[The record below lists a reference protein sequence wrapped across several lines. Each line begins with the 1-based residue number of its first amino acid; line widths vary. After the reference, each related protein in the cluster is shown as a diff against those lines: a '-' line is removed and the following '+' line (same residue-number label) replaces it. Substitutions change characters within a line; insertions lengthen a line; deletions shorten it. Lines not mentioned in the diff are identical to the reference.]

1 VTETLTDNAAWA
13 ALDPEG
19 AAPRLSVLIPTY
31 RDDPSA
37 LLKALDERGA
47 DAEIVLLDD
56 GGGDAALT
64 KRMAARIEKLKLPAR
79 LVVLSSNE
87 GRAKGRNRL
96 ARHARG
102 RHLLFLDSDMLPD
115 PIGFLTRWSAVA
127 EDDVPVAF
135 GGFTLDQTPRRP
147 EHELH
152 RAMAL
157 KSDCTPA
164 PERAKE
170 PEKHVFTS
178 NLLVRRDVFETIGF
192 DERLRRLGL
201 GGRRVGHARGP
212 DPSDPAHRQLGHPSG
227 PRHRRGPGRQVRA
240 VGRQLRPGGRQPPRG
255 GQRLSQLQGRQ
266 GLKSLPL
273 RGNLAADA
281 EDLRP
286 QRGGPDAASRLRPA
300 ALSRRPLFGRRLMQ
314 ISHEKVDAYEPD
326 RSLKGKVR
334 RRLIRL
340 AHRRPPG

>member
-1 VTETLTDNAAWA
+1 MTAVTETLTDNAAWA
-13 ALDPEG
+13 KAT
-19 AAPRLSVLIPTY
+19 PRLSVLIPTY
-31 RDDPSA
+31 RDDPGA

-79 LVVLSSNE
+79 LIALSPNE

-115 PIGFLTRWSAVA
+115 PIGFLARWSAVA
-127 EDDVPVAF
+127 ADDTPVAF

-164 PERAKE
+164 PERARE

-192 DERLRRLGL
+192 DESFAGW
-201 GGRRVGHARGP
+201 GWEDVEWAMRVARTIRSCTSTTRP
-212 DPSDPAHRQLGHPSG
+212 PIWASTP
-227 PRHRRGPGRQVRA
+227 
-240 VGRQLRPGGRQPPRG
+240 LRPWPPSTSSRQPISPGWSPATARWSAPIRAIRSPRPEV
-255 GQRLSQLQGRQ
+255 LAAAW
-266 GLKSLPL
+266 
-273 RGNLAADA
+273 NLAADA

-286 QRGGPDAASRLRPA
+286 QRGGPDAAARLRPA

-340 AHRRPPG
+340 AHRRPAR

>member
-1 VTETLTDNAAWA
+1 MSDATETLTDNAAWSN
-13 ALDPEG
+13 

-47 DAEIVLLDD
+47 EAEIVLLDD

-79 LVVLSSNE
+79 LVVLSPNE

-115 PIGFLTRWSAVA
+115 PKDFLTRWATVA
-127 EDDVPVAF
+127 ADDAAVAF

-178 NLLVRRDVFETIGF
+178 NLLVRRDVFDAIGF
-192 DERLRRLGL
+192 DEGFAGWGWEDVEWAMRVVQRYPILHIDNSATHLGL
-201 GGRRVGHARGP
+201 DTAPALAAKYEQSAANFARVVAGHFDLVSGYPSYKVARM
-212 DPSDPAHRQLGHPSG
+212 
-227 PRHRRGPGRQVRA
+227 
-240 VGRQLRPGGRQPPRG
+240 
-255 GQRLSQLQGRQ
+255 
-266 GLKSLPL
+266 LKPLPL
-273 RGNLAADA
+273 RGTWRPMLKAFALNEAAPTSA
-281 EDLRP
+281 R
-286 QRGGPDAASRLRPA
+286 AFAMRLYRA
-300 ALSRRPLFGRRLMQ
+300 ALYS
-314 ISHEKVDAYEPD
+314 DA
-326 RSLKGKVR
+326 V
-334 RRLIRL
+334 
-340 AHRRPPG
+340 

>member
-1 VTETLTDNAAWA
+1 MTVVTETLTDNAAWA
-13 ALDPEG
+13 ALDQKD

-37 LLKALDERGA
+37 LLKALDEPGA

-64 KRMAARIEKLKLPAR
+64 RRMAARIEKLKLPAR
-79 LVVLSSNE
+79 LIALSSNE

-115 PIGFLTRWSAVA
+115 PIGFLARWAAVA
-127 EDDVPVAF
+127 ADDTPVAF

-192 DERLRRLGL
+192 DEGFAGWGWEDVEWAMRVAQRHPILHIDNSATHLGL
-201 GGRRVGHARGP
+201 DTAATLAATYEQSAGNFARVVA
-212 DPSDPAHRQLGHPSG
+212 AHRDVVSAYPSYK
-227 PRHRRGPGRQVRA
+227 VA
-240 VGRQLRPGGRQPPRG
+240 TK
-255 GQRLSQLQGRQ
+255 
-266 GLKSLPL
+266 LKALPL
-273 RGNLAADA
+273 RHAWRPMLKSFALNEAAPTPLRALA
-281 EDLRP
+281 LRLY
-286 QRGGPDAASRLRPA
+286 RA
-300 ALSRRPLFGRRLMQ
+300 ALYS
-314 ISHEKVDAYEPD
+314 DA
-326 RSLKGKVR
+326 V
-334 RRLIRL
+334 
-340 AHRRPPG
+340 

>member
-1 VTETLTDNAAWA
+1 MSAVTETLTDNAAWA
-13 ALDPEG
+13 ALDPKG
-19 AAPRLSVLIPTY
+19 AAPSLSVLIPTY

-37 LLKALDERGA
+37 LLKALDEPGA

-56 GGGDAALT
+56 GGGDEALT
-64 KRMAARIEKLKLPAR
+64 RRMTARIEKLKLPAR
-79 LVVLSSNE
+79 LIALSPNE

-127 EDDVPVAF
+127 ADDTPVAF

-164 PERAKE
+164 PERAKA

-178 NLLVRRDVFETIGF
+178 NLLVRRDVFETVGF
-192 DERLRRLGL
+192 DEGFAGWGWEDVEWAMRVARLHPILHIDNSATHLGL
-201 GGRRVGHARGP
+201 DTAATLAAKYEQSAANFARVVATHREVVSAY
-212 DPSDPAHRQLGHPSG
+212 PSYKVAK
-227 PRHRRGPGRQVRA
+227 
-240 VGRQLRPGGRQPPRG
+240 
-255 GQRLSQLQGRQ
+255 RL
-266 GLKSLPL
+266 KALPL
-273 RGNLAADA
+273 RGTWRPMLKTFALNEAAPTP
-281 EDLRP
+281 LR
-286 QRGGPDAASRLRPA
+286 AFALRLYRA
-300 ALSRRPLFGRRLMQ
+300 ALYS
-314 ISHEKVDAYEPD
+314 DA
-326 RSLKGKVR
+326 V
-334 RRLIRL
+334 
-340 AHRRPPG
+340 

>member
-1 VTETLTDNAAWA
+1 MTVAPQNLAGETLVDNAAWA
-13 ALDPEG
+13 G

-37 LLKALDERGA
+37 LLKALDERGVN
-47 DAEIVLLDD
+47 AEIVLLDD

-64 KRMAARIEKLKLPAR
+64 QRMAARIEKLKLPAR
-79 LVVLSSNE
+79 LIVLSPNQ

-164 PERAKE
+164 PERARE

-192 DERLRRLGL
+192 DEGFAGWGWEDVEWAMRVVRQYPILHIDNSATHLGL
-201 GGRRVGHARGP
+201 DTAQALAAKYEQSAANFARVVASHREVVSAY
-212 DPSDPAHRQLGHPSG
+212 PSYKVAK
-227 PRHRRGPGRQVRA
+227 A
-240 VGRQLRPGGRQPPRG
+240 
-255 GQRLSQLQGRQ
+255 
-266 GLKSLPL
+266 LKSAPL
-273 RGNLAADA
+273 RSTWRPMLKAFALNEAAPTP
-281 EDLRP
+281 LR
-286 QRGGPDAASRLRPA
+286 AFALRLYRA
-300 ALSRRPLFGRRLMQ
+300 ALYS
-314 ISHEKVDAYEPD
+314 DA
-326 RSLKGKVR
+326 V
-334 RRLIRL
+334 
-340 AHRRPPG
+340 